1 MFLMVNSIFYNENNS
16 KTIILN
22 WLTSEHMPVNE
33 NQRKCYCICE
43 RLDNLIPIWL
53 PTSFGSSQNTKNTS
67 SEEDLDAS
75 LKIAN
80 ETYKMFLF

>member
-1 MFLMVNSIFYNENNS
+1 
-16 KTIILN
+16 
-22 WLTSEHMPVNE
+22 MPVNE
-33 NQRKCYCICE
+33 KKKMLLHLWTTWQFDSY
-43 RLDNLIPIWL
+43 LASTLLWL
-53 PTSFGSSQNTKNTS
+53 QPKTQNTS